1 MRARSASNASRIFSS
16 TARWFLAGVMSMKSI
31 TIKPPMSRRRSWRA
45 ISSAASRLVCSAVS
59 SMSPPLVARAELM
72 SMDTRASVG
81 SMTMEPPEGSFTS
94 RWKAVSIWLSIWKRL
109 NSGTLSSYSLI
120 LLAYC
125 GITCWMKLSA
135 SSCASTL
142 SISTS
147 PMSWRR

>member
-1 MRARSASNASRIFSS
+1 
-16 TARWFLAGVMSMKSI
+16 MS
-31 TIKPPMSRRRSWRA
+31 
-45 ISSAASRLVCSAVS
+45 L
-59 SMSPPLVARAELM
+59 PLVARAELM

-81 SMTMEPPEGSFTS
+81 SITIEPPDGRSTT

-109 NSGTLSSYSLI
+109 NSGTLSSYSFT

-125 GITCWMKLSA
+125 GITWRMKVRA
-135 SSCASTL
+135 SSWASML

>member
-1 MRARSASNASRIFSS
+1 
-16 TARWFLAGVMSMKSI
+16 
-31 TIKPPMSRRRSWRA
+31 
-45 ISSAASRLVCSAVS
+45 
-59 SMSPPLVARAELM
+59 
-72 SMDTRASVG
+72 MDTRASVG

-135 SSCASTL
+135 SSCALDAVDQHFADVLAQVVADGANDDVGFLIDQEWRGAILGGVFHRGPELQQVVEIALQFFRL
-142 SISTS
+142 SD
-147 PMSWRR
+147 PDRLCVR